1 MLNLPHGL
9 EKSGL
14 AGLAVVVLALTG
26 LAWLSL
32 QPNRAPRPLP
42 ADAALTAFSA
52 TRALP
57 DFHALSR
64 VPRPIASQA
73 NAQARGYL
81 LAQLARLGV
90 EHEVQSASARKTSFI
105 SPGINQRDD
114 VTLGVS
120 HNVLARIKGA
130 AIDRRRRPALLIAS
144 HYDSAP
150 DALGAADAAGVAV
163 AAMLE
168 TLRALGH
175 GAPPDNDVIFLFADG
190 EKA

>member
-150 DALGAADAAGVAV
+150 GRAGRGRRR
-163 AAMLE
+163 MWRWPPCSK